1 MLDNE
6 KGGSYI
12 VYMKSVR
19 KHKKTRSLIA
29 VLLIGLLVCGCL
41 AGCGAGGGPDDPSQ
55 ISAAQ
60 DNGAAARKAE
70 REKKIKAAKERA
82 AKREAA
88 KKKKKEAE
96 KKNEEAKN
104 SEESSKGSSSQASE
118 KNSSGSSSGKKSSGS
133 KSSGNSKS
141 GSGKS
146 SGKSSS
152 ASSGGGGSGGSSSSG
167 QQKHKATCSISIT
180 CHKLVGNNDIDRAT
194 KANVPSS
201 GVLLSNMT
209 VEIRSGDSVYDVLK
223 RACDQRGLVVAA
235 ENTGL
240 GIYVAGIGGLY
251 EKAAGGESG
260 WKYKVN
266 GSYPN
271 DSAGDVGVSDGDVIE
286 WVYVLEA

>member
-1 MLDNE
+1 
-6 KGGSYI
+6 
-12 VYMKSVR
+12 MKSDR
-19 KHKKTRSLIA
+19 KYKKTKSLIA

-41 AGCGAGGGPDDPSQ
+41 AGCGAGGGQDDPSQ

-82 AKREAA
+82 AKREAEKKKKREA
-88 KKKKKEAE
+88 EKKKKEA
-96 KKNEEAKN
+96 KN
-104 SEESSKGSSSQASE
+104 SSDSDSANTSE
-118 KNSSGSSSGKKSSGS
+118 PSDPSGSSSGEKSSSNS
-133 KSSGNSKS
+133 KSSGGSKS

-152 ASSGGGGSGGSSSSG
+152 AGSGGGGGSGGQSSSG
-167 QQKHKATCSISIT
+167 QSKHKATCTISIT

-201 GVLLSNMT
+201 GVLISNMT
-209 VEIRSGDSVYDVLK
+209 VEIRSGDSVYDILK
-223 RACDQRGLVVAA
+223 RACDQRGIVVAA

-266 GSYPN
+266 GTYPN